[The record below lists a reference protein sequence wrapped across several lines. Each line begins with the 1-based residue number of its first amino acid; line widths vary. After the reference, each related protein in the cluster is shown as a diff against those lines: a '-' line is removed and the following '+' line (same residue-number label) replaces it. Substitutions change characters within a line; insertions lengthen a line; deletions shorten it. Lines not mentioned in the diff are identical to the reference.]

1 MTSFD
6 VTDARAR
13 ILRLSHV
20 ADGGASLMAAL
31 VAIVRD
37 GGVPISRC
45 NFTLLTRHPEIVW
58 RTVKWTEAAGVRTID
73 RSRATLSDPYFTRS
87 PVARLQQ
94 GAAPIRVRLEGDG
107 ALPYPVCD
115 DLRAEGETDYLA
127 VGLPHTDGET
137 GYVSWATRAPGGF
150 TDEQVAALIA
160 LAPELALRVE
170 VASAYHATEALLHV
184 YLGRNA
190 GDRVA
195 RGAFQ
200 RGGGERIEAAIWFCD
215 LRGFAS
221 LCDERSPE
229 EVVSLLDAYFEQ
241 VGGAV
246 MAEGGEVLK
255 LIGDALLAIF
265 PVAGDAP
272 AACRRA
278 LAAAERALG
287 ALAGLNVG
295 RAERGEPT
303 LAMGVGLHLGVVMY
317 GNVGARDRLDF
328 TVISSSVN
336 EAARLESLCKP
347 LATPLVLSD
356 RFAAS
361 AGPEGLVDLGLQ
373 ALKGVRAPMRVFTLA
388 RLRGG
393 SDPG

>member
-1 MTSFD
+1 
-6 VTDARAR
+6 
-13 ILRLSHV
+13 
-20 ADGGASLMAAL
+20 
-31 VAIVRD
+31 
-37 GGVPISRC
+37 
-45 NFTLLTRHPEIVW
+45 
-58 RTVKWTEAAGVRTID
+58 
-73 RSRATLSDPYFTRS
+73 
-87 PVARLQQ
+87 
-94 GAAPIRVRLEGDG
+94 VRLDGDG
-107 ALPYPVCD
+107 ALPYPICD
-115 DLRAEGETDYLA
+115 DLRAEGGTDYLA
-127 VGLPHTDGET
+127 VALPYTDGEM

-150 TDEQVAALIA
+150 SDEQVAALMA

-170 VASAYHATEALLHV
+170 VASAYHATQALLQV

-195 RGAFQ
+195 RGAFR

-229 EVVSLLDAYFEQ
+229 EVVSLLDAYFEH
-241 VGGAV
+241 VAGAV

-287 ALAGLNVG
+287 ALADLNVA

-303 LAMGVGLHLGVVMY
+303 LAMGVGLHLGEVMY

-356 RFAAS
+356 RFAAA

-388 RLRGG
+388 RLC
-393 SDPG
+393 P